1 MEKNKELS
9 RIFERMA
16 DMLEFLGDNPY
27 RINTYRRVSEVL
39 SELGEDVEELVK
51 TGKIYKIHGIGQS
64 SVEKILEYLRT
75 GKISAYEELR
85 QKVPEDLL
93 ELLEVPGV
101 GIKTLRLAYDRLKVR
116 SKEDFIRAVK
126 SGQLAFLPGMGEKK
140 IQNILRGLELWEKSK
155 ERMTLLRAYELG
167 EALLKHFETIRE
179 LYENIELAGS
189 LRRRKETVGDIDL
202 LISAKRENWSKIHQ
216 HFVSYGGVREVL
228 LHGETKSSLVLE
240 EGRQVDLRTVEPH
253 QWGSALQYFTGS
265 KEHNVRI
272 RDIARAKGLKI
283 SEYGVFRADTEEWI
297 GGRTEEEV
305 YNLIGMQWI
314 PPELRENTGEIELA
328 LEGRLPR
335 LIDIK
340 DIRGDFHMHSNWSD
354 GLNSL
359 EEMAEACYQLGY
371 EYMVIGDHSQ
381 SSRVANGLDPAR
393 YREQFKLIER
403 LNQYYN
409 PRGFYI
415 LRGCE
420 VDILPDGS
428 LDLPDGLL
436 EEFDFVVASIHSRFN
451 QDNTYRILKAMEN
464 PFVNLIGH
472 PTGKAYGTRE
482 GYPLDMEKVIK
493 TAKETG
499 TALELNTH
507 RADLSPENIRR
518 CMQEG
523 VFIAIVSDAH
533 SVKHLRYIH
542 LGVGLARRGWAV
554 PELVLNAKD
563 LQGIKDFVRR
573 KRELMLSGKTY
584 GYLS

>member
-9 RIFERMA
+9 RIFEKMA

-155 ERMTLLRAYELG
+155 ERMTLLQAYELG
-167 EALLKHFETIRE
+167 EALLRHFETIRE

-272 RDIARAKGLKI
+272 RDIAKAKGLKI

-297 GGRTEEEV
+297 GGSTEEEV

-563 LQGIKDFVRR
+563 LQGIRDFVRR
-573 KRELMLSGKTY
+573 KRELMLSGKI
-584 GYLS
+584 G

>member
-9 RIFERMA
+9 RIFEKMA

-27 RINTYRRVSEVL
+27 RINTYRRVAEVL

-155 ERMTLLRAYELG
+155 ERMTLLQAYELG

-228 LHGETKSSLVLE
+228 LHGETKSSIVLE

-272 RDIARAKGLKI
+272 RDIAKAKGFKI

-297 GGRTEEEV
+297 GGSTEEEV

-563 LQGIKDFVRR
+563 LQGIRDFVRR
-573 KRELMLSGKTY
+573 KRELMLSGKI
-584 GYLS
+584 G

>member
-9 RIFERMA
+9 RIFEKMA

-27 RINTYRRVSEVL
+27 RINTYRRVAEVL

-155 ERMTLLRAYELG
+155 ERMTLLQAYELG

-272 RDIARAKGLKI
+272 RDIAKAKGFKI

-297 GGRTEEEV
+297 GGSTEEEV

-563 LQGIKDFVRR
+563 LQGIRDFVRR
-573 KRELMLSGKTY
+573 KRELMLSGKI
-584 GYLS
+584 G

>member
-9 RIFERMA
+9 RIFEKMA

-155 ERMTLLRAYELG
+155 ERMTLLQAYELG

-272 RDIARAKGLKI
+272 RDIAKAKGLKI

-297 GGRTEEEV
+297 GGSTEEEV

-563 LQGIKDFVRR
+563 LQGIRDFVRR
-573 KRELMLSGKTY
+573 KRELMLSGKI
-584 GYLS
+584 

>member
-9 RIFERMA
+9 RIFEKMA

-272 RDIARAKGLKI
+272 RDIAKAKGLKI

-297 GGRTEEEV
+297 GGGTEEEV

-464 PFVNLIGH
+464 PYVNLIGH

-563 LQGIKDFVRR
+563 LQGIRDFVRR
-573 KRELMLSGKTY
+573 KRELMLSGKI
-584 GYLS
+584 G

>member
-9 RIFERMA
+9 RIFEKMA

-27 RINTYRRVSEVL
+27 RINTYRRVAEVL

-155 ERMTLLRAYELG
+155 ERMTLLQAYELG

-272 RDIARAKGLKI
+272 RDIAKAKGLKI

-297 GGRTEEEV
+297 GGGTEEEV

-563 LQGIKDFVRR
+563 LQGIRDFVRR
-573 KRELMLSGKTY
+573 KRELMLSGKI
-584 GYLS
+584 G

>member
-9 RIFERMA
+9 RIFEKMA

-155 ERMTLLRAYELG
+155 ERMTLLQAYELG
-167 EALLKHFETIRE
+167 EALLRHFETIRE

-272 RDIARAKGLKI
+272 RDIAKAKGLKI

-297 GGRTEEEV
+297 GGSTEEEV

-563 LQGIKDFVRR
+563 LQGIRDFVRR
-573 KRELMLSGKTY
+573 KRELMLSGKI
-584 GYLS
+584 

>member
-9 RIFERMA
+9 RIFEKMA
-16 DMLEFLGDNPY
+16 EMLEFLGDNPY
-27 RINTYRRVSEVL
+27 RITTYRRVSEVL

-155 ERMTLLRAYELG
+155 ERMTLLQAYELG
-167 EALLKHFETIRE
+167 EALLRHFETIRE

-272 RDIARAKGLKI
+272 RDIAKAKGLKI

-297 GGRTEEEV
+297 GGSTEEEV

-428 LDLPDGLL
+428 LGLPDGLL

-563 LQGIKDFVRR
+563 LQGIRDFVRR
-573 KRELMLSGKTY
+573 KRELMLSGKI
-584 GYLS
+584 G

>member
-167 EALLKHFETIRE
+167 EALLRHFETIRE

-563 LQGIKDFVRR
+563 LQGIRDFVRR
-573 KRELMLSGKTY
+573 KRELMLSGKI
-584 GYLS
+584 G

>member
-1 MEKNKELS
+1 MEKNRELA
-9 RIFERMA
+9 RIFDRMA

-27 RINTYRRVSEVL
+27 RINTYRRVAEVL
-39 SELGEDVEELVK
+39 SELGEDVEELVR
-51 TGKIYKIHGIGQS
+51 TGKIHQIHGIGQS

-75 GKISAYEELR
+75 GRVGAYEELR

-101 GIKTLRLAYDRLKVR
+101 GVKTLRLAYDRLKVR
-116 SKEDFIRAVK
+116 SKEDFIRAVR

-140 IQNILRGLELWEKSK
+140 IQNIMRGLELWEKSR
-155 ERMTLLRAYELG
+155 ERMTLLQAYELG
-167 EALLKHFETIRE
+167 QELLKYFESVRD

-202 LISAKRENWSKIHQ
+202 LISAKKDNWAKLHQ
-216 HFVSYGGVREVL
+216 HFVSYGGVKEVL
-228 LHGETKSSLVLE
+228 LHGETKSSVVLQ
-240 EGRQVDLRTVEPH
+240 EGRQVDFRTVEPH
-253 QWGSALQYFTGS
+253 QWGAALQYFTGS

-272 RDIARAKGLKI
+272 RDIARAIGLKI

-297 GGRTEEEV
+297 GGSTEEEV
-305 YNLIGMQWI
+305 YKLIGMQWI

-328 LEGRLPR
+328 LEGKLPR
-335 LIDIK
+335 LVELRDIK
-340 DIRGDFHMHSNWSD
+340 GDFHMHSNWSD
-354 GLNSL
+354 GLHSL

-371 EYMVIGDHSQ
+371 QYMVIGDHSQ
-381 SSRVANGLDPAR
+381 SARVANGLDPAR
-393 YREQFKLIER
+393 YREQFKLVER

-409 PRGFYI
+409 PKGFYI

-428 LDLPDGLL
+428 LDLPDELL

-451 QDNTYRILKAMEN
+451 QDNTYRILKAMES
-464 PFVNLIGH
+464 PYVNLIGH

-482 GYPLDMEKVIK
+482 SYPLDMEKVIR

-499 TALELNTH
+499 TALELNTY
-507 RADLSPENIRR
+507 RADISPENIRR

-523 VFIAIVSDAH
+523 VTIAIVTDAH
-533 SVKHLRYIH
+533 SVKHLSYMQV
-542 LGVGLARRGWAV
+542 GVGLARRGWAI
-554 PELVLNAKD
+554 PELVLNTKD
-563 LQGIKDFVRR
+563 LHGVKDFVKR
-573 KRELMLSGKTY
+573 KRELMLSGKY
-584 GYLS
+584 